1 MVKAPVYVLG
11 GLPWGLSGKEST
23 CQAVDVVSIPGWRG
37 SPGKGSGHLLY
48 YSCLENS
55 IDRGAWWATDHEVAN
70 SWTQLND

>member
-1 MVKAPVYVLG
+1 MVKAPVYALG

-37 SPGKGSGHLLY
+37 SPGKGSGHLPY

-55 IDRGAWWATDHEVAN
+55 IDRGA
-70 SWTQLND
+70 